1 MANATDLP
9 ESAQN
14 VLRTLRE
21 GPMTNKDLVERTG
34 IARRTLGRTLH
45 RLMDSG
51 FLLRIPSLADTRRFY
66 YKLAETA

>member
-1 MANATDLP
+1 MANLPDLP
-9 ESAQN
+9 ESAQQ

-45 RLMDSG
+45 RLLDVGALM
-51 FLLRIPSLADTRRFY
+51 RIPSLVDTRRFY
-66 YKLAETA
+66 YKIAE

>member
-1 MANATDLP
+1 MANQPDLP
-9 ESAQN
+9 ESAQQ

-45 RLMDSG
+45 RLLDIGM
-51 FLLRIPSLADTRRFY
+51 LMRIPSLVDTRRFY
-66 YKLAETA
+66 YKIAE